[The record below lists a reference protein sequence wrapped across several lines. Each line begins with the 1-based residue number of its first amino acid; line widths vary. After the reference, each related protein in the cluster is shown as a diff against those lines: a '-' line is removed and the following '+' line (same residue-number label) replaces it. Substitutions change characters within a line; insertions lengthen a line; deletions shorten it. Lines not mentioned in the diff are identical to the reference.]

1 MKAEFDGFVVATDQ
15 STKDGGEGTAPSP
28 YEYFLAS
35 IGTCAGVYVLGFCE
49 KRGIP
54 TKDISL
60 IQRSVYREMEDGKTV
75 LEKIVIE
82 IVVPRTFPEQYHQAL
97 VKVADRCAVKKTI
110 MNPPLFEIR
119 TVIG

>member
-1 MKAEFDGFVVATDQ
+1 
-15 STKDGGEGTAPSP
+15 
-28 YEYFLAS
+28 
-35 IGTCAGVYVLGFCE
+35 
-49 KRGIP
+49 
-54 TKDISL
+54 
-60 IQRSVYREMEDGKTV
+60 MEDGKTV

-82 IVVPRTFPEQYHQAL
+82 IVVPRTFPEQYRQAL